1 MAHIM
6 EKKELAPEIKRLVL
20 SAPEVAKKIK
30 PGQFIILRCGEKGE
44 RFPLTVVEQ
53 DQEKGTLTI
62 IFQEVGSSTKR
73 LGSLEDGEE
82 VTDIVGPLGNPS
94 EVKNFGTV
102 VCIGGGV
109 GTAVVYPVAKALKA
123 AGNRLVSIIGAKNKQ
138 LVILEEQMREISDRL
153 LVTTDDGSYGMHG
166 FVTDALEKLIA
177 DGLNIDRVVAVG
189 PVVMMSA
196 VCFITKKEGIQTVV
210 SLNPIMVDGTGMCG
224 ACRVTVAGQTRFAC
238 IDGPEFDGHQVDF
251 EELLRRQ
258 RMYLE
263 EEKIAMQREN
273 KDK

>member
-1 MAHIM
+1 MAHIT
-6 EKKELAPEIKRLVL
+6 EKEELAPEIKRLVL

-53 DQEKGTLTI
+53 DEEKGTLTI

-123 AGNRLVSIIGAKNKQ
+123 AGNRLVSIIGAKNRQ

-196 VCFITKKEGIQTVV
+196 VCFITKKVGIQTVV
-210 SLNPIMVDGTGMCG
+210 SLNPILP
-224 ACRVTVAGQTRFAC
+224 A
-238 IDGPEFDGHQVDF
+238 
-251 EELLRRQ
+251 
-258 RMYLE
+258 
-263 EEKIAMQREN
+263 
-273 KDK
+273 

>member
-1 MAHIM
+1 MAHIT
-6 EKKELAPEIKRLVL
+6 EKEELAPEIKRLVL

-53 DQEKGTLTI
+53 DEEKGTLTI

-196 VCFITKKEGIQTVV
+196 VCFITKKVGIQTVV

-263 EEKIAMQREN
+263 EEKIALQIEN
-273 KDK
+273 QDK

>member
-1 MAHIM
+1 MAHIT
-6 EKKELAPEIKRLVL
+6 EKEELAPEIKRLVL

-53 DQEKGTLTI
+53 DEEKGTLTI

-123 AGNRLVSIIGAKNKQ
+123 AGNRLVSIIGAKNRQ

-196 VCFITKKEGIQTVV
+196 VCFITKKVGIQTVV

-263 EEKIAMQREN
+263 EEKIALQIEN
-273 KDK
+273 QDK